1 MNQTILRCFFVI
13 SNVWFVENMY
23 ALFNFPKNWSFLDN
37 WISPTTN
44 ISIPFFGIIFSGA
57 PYQCRNALGRG

>member
-1 MNQTILRCFFVI
+1 MNQTILRCFFII

-23 ALFNFPKNWSFLDN
+23 TLFNFPKNWSFLDN

-44 ISIPFFGIIFSGA
+44 ISIPFLYFLVA
-57 PYQCRNALGRG
+57 YLTNAEMP

>member
-23 ALFNFPKNWSFLDN
+23 TLFNFPKNWSFPEKHCFPSNRGNYVLFCD
-37 WISPTTN
+37 
-44 ISIPFFGIIFSGA
+44 IIFSGA
-57 PYQCRNALGRG
+57 PF